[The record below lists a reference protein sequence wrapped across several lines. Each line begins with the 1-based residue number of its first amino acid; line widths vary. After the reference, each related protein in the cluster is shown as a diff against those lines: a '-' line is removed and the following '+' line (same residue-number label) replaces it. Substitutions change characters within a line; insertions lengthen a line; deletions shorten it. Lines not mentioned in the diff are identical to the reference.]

1 MGIIVNTEKV
11 ESINVSI
18 FVDTQKECGIVA
30 ASTCEL
36 NVSVKVSKYCDHFMI
51 EVGSFSDDRDAECF
65 IQCAKEA
72 VESAQK
78 IQDARNEK
86 LK

>member
-11 ESINVSI
+11 ESINVTI

-36 NVSVKVSKYCDHFMI
+36 DVSIKVLRHCDHFMV
-51 EVGSFSDDRDAECF
+51 EVYGFSDDRDVERF
-65 IQCAKEA
+65 IQCAKES

-78 IQDARNEK
+78 IQDAQNEK